1 MGCQKC
7 NAMKNEE
14 NQNKGLTTKEKTCKT
29 CKNNFVKF
37 APTLAFSLIFFSF
50 AVYGVV
56 TFVKD
61 MIELFS
67 K

>member
-1 MGCQKC
+1 MSCQKC
-7 NAMKNEE
+7 NSMKNKQVEE
-14 NQNKGLTTKEKTCKT
+14 NQQEKDGKTCT
-29 CKNNFVKF
+29 NCKKNFIKLI
-37 APTLAFSLIFFSF
+37 PTVAFSLIFFSF

-61 MIELFS
+61 MIGLFS

>member
-1 MGCQKC
+1 MSCQKC
-7 NAMKNEE
+7 NSKKNTEQNSE
-14 NQNKGLTTKEKTCKT
+14 NGKTCT
-29 CKNNFVKF
+29 NCKKNFIKLI
-37 APTLAFSLIFFSF
+37 PTVTFSLIFFSF

-61 MIELFS
+61 MIGLFS